1 MKKLNL
7 RKITA
12 FAAALVLSAQS
23 GICVLNA
30 EETNSIDDTILEAL
44 YDPSIDS
51 NGDGTLTEYE
61 IMYIHN
67 LTLDGNKLRGVT
79 SFDFLEKFQNLSDL
93 TILNWENFDFA
104 LLNKVKNSSQ
114 FKYITF
120 DSSTM
125 KKTDEQF
132 QNVVD
137 VGIKNT
143 VNFDLDALS
152 SFNEL
157 QWIAIT
163 DSTLKDVSVL
173 GKFKNV
179 YFTGD
184 IDYREYSAGIIFP
197 DIEVKEGYVSRLYL
211 KPRHFL
217 DYNTILSVKDNRIAK
232 PADYY
237 YGRISDNVEVQ
248 GIPYIFAET
257 AGKTEYEVKDKEG
270 NLIGSG
276 NITVVPDKPADEPLV
291 SDKLQNFRI
300 IEPNDKSEY
309 VFVLYENGDLYSFN
323 KEGKGEF
330 TKIDDNAAEFYEFSR
345 ARYGA
350 PSQGKYIPFRDDKFF
365 KTQAVLYK
373 DGVLKVNGEAVHD
386 KNDYTVVSSDKFNR
400 CLCSDGK
407 IRKLSVY
414 ISEDN
419 QETDYYEWNE
429 VKCDVK
435 IKAVT
440 KDRYIF
446 RKDENFYSG
455 PICQLEDGKTAII
468 DLYSIDARTHSE
480 TLDLG
485 LSIAPARAIQK
496 FDTKE
501 NSIRTDNTYYISD
514 TDNNLYEVKFK
525 DSAEPETRL
534 VAKNIKDLGYLY
546 DKNDFKTCYE
556 VYLGEDNEYHDLS
569 GAAEFE
575 NNDRYMFSH
584 ETPESEAIRSNPYFT
599 EYTVPKTETA
609 KGTAIHDRSDYDD
622 VELYSHND
630 SDGTEKFSCLGNY
643 ASLTHVKDTL
653 GAFFDGKDFCV
664 LVTREDNTLWKYCIE
679 GNTFTRIDPGL
690 KAVAPK
696 KYGAKDIVSMMRYL
710 CGIDESSDW
719 MDFNGDSVINVLDF
733 IRMKK
738 EMLKNF

>member
-44 YDPSIDS
+44 YDPSIDR

-79 SFDFLEKFQNLSDL
+79 SFDFLEKFQNLFDL

-114 FKYITF
+114 FEYITF

-132 QNVVD
+132 HNVVD

-152 SFNEL
+152 SFNGL

-211 KPRHFL
+211 KPRRFL
-217 DYNTILSVKDNRIAK
+217 DYNTILSVKDNSIAK

-276 NITVVPDKPADEPLV
+276 NITVVPDKPADEPLE
-291 SDKLQNFRI
+291 SEKLQNFRI
-300 IEPNDKSEY
+300 IEPNNKSEY

-330 TKIDDNAAEFYEFSR
+330 TKIDDNVAEFYEFSR
-345 ARYGA
+345 ARYGT
-350 PSQGKYIPFRDDKFF
+350 PSQGKYIPFRGDKNY

-373 DGVLKVNGEAVHD
+373 NGVLKVNGETV
-386 KNDYTVVSSDKFNR
+386 NDPDEYTVIQCNNNFYR

-407 IRKLSVY
+407 IRALSCFV
-414 ISEDN
+414 SEG
-419 QETDYYEWNE
+419 DYEKDTFTWKE
-429 VKCDVK
+429 AESDVK
-435 IKAVT
+435 IKAIT
-440 KDRYIF
+440 KDDYYFAI
-446 RKDENFYSG
+446 DENHNSG
-455 PICQLEDGKTAII
+455 PICQLEDGRTVIFCIYRFDMSAKTV
-468 DLYSIDARTHSE
+468 
-480 TLDLG
+480 DLG
-485 LSIAPARAIQK
+485 LSITPVNALQMRNNK
-496 FDTKE
+496 SGKKE
-501 NSIRTDNTYYISD
+501 YVYFIMD
-514 TDNNLYEVKFK
+514 TDNNLYEVKLN
-525 DSAEPETRL
+525 DNAEPETRL
-534 VAKNIKDLGYLY
+534 AAKNIKDLGYLY
-546 DKNDFKTCYE
+546 EKNDFKTCNE
-556 VYLGEDNEYHDLS
+556 VYLSEDNKYHAID
-569 GAAEFE
+569 GVTEFD
-575 NNDRYMFSH
+575 NSAQYVFSY
-584 ETPESEAIRSNPYFT
+584 ESPYTSYSYNPYFT
-599 EYTVPKTETA
+599 EYTVPKVTTE
-609 KGTAIHDRSDYDD
+609 KGTVIDDRSDYDE

-643 ASLTHVKDTL
+643 ASMTHVEDTT
-653 GAFFDGKDFCV
+653 GAFFDGRDLCV
-664 LVTREDNTLWKYCIE
+664 LVAREDNTLWKYCIE
-679 GNTFTRIDPGL
+679 GNTFTRIDPDL
-690 KAVAPK
+690 KAIAPK

-719 MDFNGDSVINVLDF
+719 MDFNDDGVINVLDF

-738 EMLKNF
+738 EML